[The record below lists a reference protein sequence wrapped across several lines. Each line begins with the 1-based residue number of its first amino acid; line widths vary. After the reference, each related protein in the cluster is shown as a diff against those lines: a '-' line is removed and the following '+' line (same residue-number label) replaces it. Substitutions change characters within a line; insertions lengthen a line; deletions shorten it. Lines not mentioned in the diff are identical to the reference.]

1 VDLTTRLRV
10 VKFGL
15 ELGGTPLSNRAVA
28 MVPVMARDRKSA
40 SMQKQIQVLL
50 SQGLSIRKVAHA
62 LGVSRQTVRKFGA
75 EATVER
81 EALPPAHQTPTW
93 DSAIDWQTVGED
105 VARGATIKQLHQ
117 ETAPEVSYTR
127 FRRRLLS
134 KVPKQAAATIRL
146 EHKPAEQVQIDYC
159 DGVPIVDATTGI
171 STKTHLFCGV
181 LPFSSYAFGE
191 FVFNQSLPSFIGSH
205 ERMWAFFGGVTPYV
219 VVDNLKAGV
228 RNAHRYDPDVNPT
241 YCEYGNHQGFAV
253 LPARPY
259 KPRDKA
265 TVEAT
270 IGAIQRG
277 FFQEVRN
284 RKFYSLADLNEAFR
298 KYLRRFNSDIM
309 KDHGQ
314 SRDERF
320 AYEQTLLKPLPA
332 ARFELF
338 EWRSAKVHPD
348 CHVQIDKCFY
358 SVPHRTIGQTVR
370 VRISDKLVELFT
382 DDHEPLAAHTR
393 QRGIGKFSTDEL
405 HYPDGKVSIKRFE
418 VRSAQAEAE
427 RIGPKTAALVLSLIH
442 CSHPLRHL
450 RRVQGILRLHQGGRF
465 TREALEYAAE
475 MAVTFNKPRL
485 AYIQACAEHYNVNGA
500 RLVLLRPTRNADDLY
515 LHSDAA
521 SSLTSGGEA

>member
-1 VDLTTRLRV
+1 M
-10 VKFGL
+10 
-15 ELGGTPLSNRAVA
+15 AV
-28 MVPVMARDRKSA
+28 VPVMARDRKTA

-75 EATVER
+75 EAAADSE
-81 EALPPAHQTPTW
+81 EQPAAQLPATW
-93 DSAIDWQTVGED
+93 DAAVNWQAVGQE

-127 FRRRLLS
+127 FRRRLLDR
-134 KVPKQAAATIRL
+134 VPKQATATIRL

-159 DGVPIVDATTGI
+159 DGVSIVDPTTGAI
-171 STKTHLFCGV
+171 TKTHLFCAV
-181 LPFSSYAFGE
+181 LPFSSYTFGE
-191 FVFNQSLPSFIGSH
+191 FVPNQKLPSFIASH
-205 ERMWAFFGGVTPYV
+205 ERMWAFLGGVTPYV
-219 VVDNLKAGV
+219 VIDNLKAGV
-228 RNAHRYDPDVNPT
+228 SNAHRYDPDVNPT

-284 RKFYSLADLNEAFR
+284 RKFYSLAELNDAFR
-298 KYLRRFNSDIM
+298 KYLTRFNSDVM

-314 SRDERF
+314 SRRDRF
-320 AYEQTLLKPLPA
+320 AHEQSLLKPLPV

-358 SVPHRTIGQTVR
+358 SVPHRTIGQTLRVR
-370 VRISDKLVELFT
+370 VSDKLVELFT
-382 DDHEPLAAHTR
+382 ADHERLASHAR
-393 QRGIGKFSTDEL
+393 NRGIGKFSTDEL

-427 RIGPKTAALVLSLIH
+427 RIGPKTTALVESLIH

-450 RRVQGILRLHQGGRF
+450 RRVQGILRLYQGDRF
-465 TREALEYAAE
+465 TRDAIEYAAE

-485 AYIQACAEHYNVNGA
+485 AYIQACAEHYDANGA
-500 RLVLLRPTRNADDLY
+500 RLALVKPKRHAEDLY
-515 LHSDAA
+515 LHKDAEG
-521 SSLTSGGEA
+521 SQSSGGDA

>member
-1 VDLTTRLRV
+1 
-10 VKFGL
+10 
-15 ELGGTPLSNRAVA
+15 
-28 MVPVMARDRKSA
+28 
-40 SMQKQIQVLL
+40 MQKQIQVLL

-75 EATVER
+75 EAAAETETQAPVHL
-81 EALPPAHQTPTW
+81 APTW
-93 DSAIDWQTVGED
+93 DAAINWQAVGDE
-105 VARGATIKQLHQ
+105 VARGTTIKQLHQ

-127 FRRRLLS
+127 FRRRLLE
-134 KVPKQAAATIRL
+134 KVPKQAVATVRL
-146 EHKPAEQVQIDYC
+146 EHKPGEQVQIDYC
-159 DGVPIVDATTGI
+159 DGVMIVDSATGAT
-171 STKTHLFCGV
+171 TKTHLFCAV
-181 LPFSSYAFGE
+181 LPFSSYTFGE
-191 FVFNQSLPSFIGSH
+191 FVLNQTLPSFIGSH

-219 VVDNLKAGV
+219 VIDNLKAGV
-228 RNAHRYDPDVNPT
+228 RTAHRYDPDVNPT

-284 RKFYSLADLNEAFR
+284 RKFYSLADLNDAFR
-298 KYLRRFNSDIM
+298 KYLIRFNAEVM

-314 SRDERF
+314 SRCDRVAHELP
-320 AYEQTLLKPLPA
+320 LLRPLPA
-332 ARFELF
+332 TRFELF

-358 SVPHRTIGQTVR
+358 SVPYRTIGQTLRVR
-370 VRISDKLVELFT
+370 VSDKLVELFT
-382 DDHEPLAAHTR
+382 EEHERLAAHTR
-393 QRGIGKFSTDEL
+393 QHGVGKFSTDEL

-427 RIGPKTAALVLSLIH
+427 RIGPKTAALVHSLIH

-475 MAVTFNKPRL
+475 MAVVFNKPRL
-485 AYIQACAEHYNVNGA
+485 AYIQACAEHYNANGA
-500 RLVLLRPTRNADDLY
+500 RLVLVKPKRDTDDLY
-515 LHSDAA
+515 LHKDANG
-521 SSLTSGGEA
+521 SQTGGGEA